1 MKVLMLAARVG
12 SAGGVESYLRR
23 LVAGLSARGHEV
35 LIVAGGRAAAAEAAA
50 PAGCEVVPGFNRFGA
65 SREKTGQVLK
75 LAGEFSPDVV
85 HVHEMNNYPLALALA
100 ERWPTLKHSHMDQNC
115 AAGGRRFFRRT
126 RRACHRRLGPLC
138 LWHYYVAPCGP
149 GIDPRQALWGYRR
162 ANGAATAW
170 SRVSRILVNSDCLRR
185 LYVASGIPDRL
196 IETLHYFVPEAEERV
211 RTAGDAGT
219 PTVIF
224 VGRMVPEKGLNDALR
239 ALARVS
245 GNARLVVVGDG
256 PDRAPAEKLAAA
268 LGISPRVEFTG
279 WQRDVEPF
287 YDRASLLV
295 VPSLWP
301 EPFGIVGIEAMARA
315 LPVVAYRSGG
325 IPEWLENEV
334 TGLLVEP
341 GDVGGL
347 AAAIGRLLS
356 DPARARAM
364 GRAGQE
370 RQRRLFAPDR
380 HLARLESVYRELTA
394 R

>member
-1 MKVLMLAARVG
+1 MLAARVG

-23 LVAGLSARGHEV
+23 LRDGLSARGHELLV
-35 LIVAGGRAAAAEAAA
+35 VAGHRAAAPGPAA
-50 PAGCEVVPGFNRFGA
+50 PGECEVVPGFNRFGA
-65 SREKTGQVLK
+65 SREKADRVLQ
-75 LAGEFSPDVV
+75 LAADFSPDVV

-100 ERWPTLKHSHMDQNC
+100 GRWPTIKHSHMDQNC
-115 AAGGRRFFRRT
+115 AAGGRRFFRRA
-126 RRACHRRLGPLC
+126 RRACGRRLGPLC
-138 LWHYYVAPCGP
+138 LWHYYAAPCGP

-162 ANGAATAW
+162 ASGAAAAW

-185 LYVASGIPDRL
+185 LYVAAGIPERL
-196 IETLHYFVPEAEERV
+196 IDVLHYFVPEAEESV
-211 RTAGDAGT
+211 RTDGDADT

-224 VGRMVPEKGLNDALR
+224 VGRLVPEKGLNDALR
-239 ALARVS
+239 ALVRVP

-268 LGISPRVEFTG
+268 LGTSPRVEFAG

-287 YDRASLLV
+287 YSRASLLV

-325 IPEWLENEV
+325 IPEWLEDEV
-334 TGLLVEP
+334 SGLLVEP

-347 AAAIGRLLS
+347 AAAIGQLTS
-356 DPARARAM
+356 DPARAREM
-364 GRAGQE
+364 GRSGQE
-370 RQRRLFAPDR
+370 RQRRLFGPDR
-380 HLARLESVYRELTA
+380 HLTRLESFYRELAA